1 MCMYMYVSLFIHCF
15 NVGKVLYLY
24 KYQIVL
30 NDQINVLLNL
40 ILAGKNNYTRRLVL
54 RISCKVFLF
63 LCVFVG
69 ILLLKKAFFFVSSF
83 VLHKQC
89 VQDRENVLNVEMI
102 DIRFFFSMIL
112 SEFSHLQIYKPVGH
126 NNHIFNSF
134 GISNVCYLYTNL
146 NKCLLINCC
155 VVCTFL
161 YRCTHILFKFGF
173 LVCQVFSSV
182 SQHQIQ
188 LQTSP
193 MLVQNTLSEGYH
205 ATFNNQDAQVLIK

>member
-89 VQDRENVLNVEMI
+89 VQDRENVEMI

-112 SEFSHLQIYKPVGH
+112 SEFSHLQIYIPVGH
-126 NNHIFNSF
+126 NNHIFNFF

-155 VVCTFL
+155 VVL
-161 YRCTHILFKFGF
+161 YIFVQMHTHI
-173 LVCQVFSSV
+173 
-182 SQHQIQ
+182 I
-188 LQTSP
+188 
-193 MLVQNTLSEGYH
+193 
-205 ATFNNQDAQVLIK
+205 